1 MNNQLRLTIL
11 VIVVAVAGFSQGMLL
26 PLIAVIFENSGLSSF
41 LNGIN
46 STALYIGILFTS
58 PFMEPLLRKFG
69 YKPLLVIGGL
79 LVLISLVLFS
89 LWQSFWYW
97 FFLRMIIGIG
107 DNAVNFTA
115 QTWITEFSPEQKR
128 GRNIAL
134 YGLSFGIGFAVGP
147 LMVPLV
153 NIHESLPFLISAGF
167 SLVGWFLLF
176 ILRNELPEQDL
187 TMSSFRDTF
196 RRFGQAWRYAWIAF
210 LPPFAYGF
218 LETSLNGNFPV
229 YALRIGIEVSHVSA
243 LLFAFSIGAIVF
255 QLPLGIIGDQLG
267 RERLVTIVLLVGFLC
282 FTVAGL
288 MEDYFYVLLVCL
300 FTAGMFVGSM
310 FSIGIT
316 YMTDLMPRNLL
327 PTGNLLC
334 GIFFSIGSLT
344 GPSMGGL
351 FIQFAPTTSFF
362 YIISGLLLLLFLIT
376 FGRKIAR
383 LS

>member
-210 LPPFAYGF
+210 FY
-218 LETSLNGNFPV
+218 
-229 YALRIGIEVSHVSA
+229 HH
-243 LLFAFSIGAIVF
+243 LLMDF
-255 QLPLGIIGDQLG
+255 
-267 RERLVTIVLLVGFLC
+267 
-282 FTVAGL
+282 
-288 MEDYFYVLLVCL
+288 
-300 FTAGMFVGSM
+300 
-310 FSIGIT
+310 
-316 YMTDLMPRNLL
+316 
-327 PTGNLLC
+327 
-334 GIFFSIGSLT
+334 
-344 GPSMGGL
+344 
-351 FIQFAPTTSFF
+351 
-362 YIISGLLLLLFLIT
+362 
-376 FGRKIAR
+376 
-383 LS
+383 